1 MARSLYLS
9 SKGGISDTMENQTD
23 IGVLVPHFL
32 MMRDP
37 RVIPIADKLWEKSG
51 NNKDKFIVDTF
62 EFITTNVFYI
72 TDEEAFGQSEF
83 MQLPG
88 QLLLETGAGDCGNS
102 AQAMVS
108 LLFFKGVPSRMTFGY
123 ALGQSHRWVEAQGS
137 DGVWRVYDTTNG
149 HVFPTVDRT
158 KYGYEALFWVTP
170 YSFALAK
177 IPILPPLF
185 LP

>member
-1 MARSLYLS
+1 VRSLHLLS
-9 SKGGISDTMENQTD
+9 NGGISDLMENKAD

-32 MMRDP
+32 MMRDS

-51 NNKDKFIVDTF
+51 KNKDMFIDNTF
-62 EFITTNVFYI
+62 DFITTNVYYI
-72 TDEEAFGQSEF
+72 TDKEAFGQEEF
-83 MQLPG
+83 MQMPG

-123 ALGQSHRWVEAQGS
+123 ALGQSHRWVEAQKS

-149 HVFPTVDRT
+149 HVFTAAERE
-158 KYGYEALFWVTP
+158 KFGYDALFWVTP